1 MGINWEIS
9 VKKNEDY
16 NIPIQRYR
24 VRKQKK
30 LIKYFQIKK
39 SKRERSDRLQRK
51 YQHNFFKDQALNSNH
66 YIRQKRML
74 SHNSSQSRMISN
86 YYQSEGAY
94 ENNLFNGASQDQ
106 SILSY
111 NNNNNMN
118 CNTNNCKP
126 VSKILAPSHGKHS
139 SLNEK
144 NPGNLVQNQGIMHLP
159 SIGQLSTQ
167 KTLAINPVSPNEF
180 CSLFDAENK
189 FINSCS
195 SAQQKK
201 RMIRVQSKNKFPSDF
216 FNENQDQLQQNNGNE
231 EFPLKSNCK
240 FFQSPDN
247 NFSSPQQQRMSNP
260 QILVNQLKLSEH
272 SIQNSENSQSVKQFD
287 ANINS
292 YSILSPRSNVDETKK
307 NSIQLQSP
315 QNTQYFQRPFIS
327 AMGSRSTKSQKNQF
341 QQLNTPLSQIKKE
354 FQFNKNNFIEQQYD
368 MHISNQQNAN
378 NINQASKG
386 SSSQQN
392 ASLNNQSASGSIKRL
407 ISAQLPSPIVSP
419 SNTFRMLSPTEKH
432 NRLLSPSSLQQT
444 QKIQNRLILKAH
456 PQQDNSEQKQNDSIK
471 EININEIR
479 SCTNDLSILNSPKN
493 NDLVRQNSEKIQKC
507 LEKTKSAN
515 SSNKKLE
522 INTPKSQQSQK
533 NLLHHRMS
541 QQAQRPKIPTS
552 NQKRTPNYDVK
563 TSVNMH
569 EVINKGPLSTKNNEI
584 DQKNQLFQG
593 SFKDRKD
600 TENSENQECQINK
613 FISRK
618 PVAVN
623 KTKGGS
629 NIDFSNFKMPIST
642 INKKIKEISVLPNNQ
657 ERQAAKSQITI
668 VSSSSKSNKED
679 QSLNKQTQVGTTN
692 PQNSEIQKKKK
703 SKALSTTKLQSF
715 IPLNQQE
722 PSSLAEVQ
730 IEEQIDDHQSLNA
743 AAEEEHTKEEQT
755 FFEVENSDTTK
766 NSIQQNNTNSLNSPS
781 LQYENLYLFSDKQI
795 LSSQNSMVALPPP
808 QLKQFYSDCCDTS
821 NFNCQNTF
829 SFPNQISVSNQEIIT
844 VQNKIDSYQQHSN
857 NINNQNL
864 NQNFYYQYNQSNE
877 LIQGHAMQQEE
888 INSINNYN
896 KTANFTDYHSVSQNE
911 NNQNQ
916 QKLKSSQ
923 KALPKIALN
932 FKESEKY
939 KPFLIRKVSSQCSMR
954 VKGNLSSNSTCSNQS
969 NNMGFDFMKNGSGES
984 TTNGKSMISSP
995 TLLAS
1000 NEYINSHEFSFSN
1013 Q

>member
-1 MGINWEIS
+1 
-9 VKKNEDY
+9 
-16 NIPIQRYR
+16 
-24 VRKQKK
+24 
-30 LIKYFQIKK
+30 
-39 SKRERSDRLQRK
+39 
-51 YQHNFFKDQALNSNH
+51 
-66 YIRQKRML
+66 ML
-74 SHNSSQSRMISN
+74 SHNSSQNRMNSN
-86 YYQSEGAY
+86 YYQSEGAN

-106 SILSY
+106 SFLS
-111 NNNNNMN
+111 NNNNNIMS

-139 SLNEK
+139 SLYEK
-144 NPGNLVQNQGIMHLP
+144 NPGNLVQNQGIMRLP
-159 SIGQLSTQ
+159 SIGQLSST
-167 KTLAINPVSPNEF
+167 KALAINPLSPNEF
-180 CSLFDAENK
+180 GSLFDAENK

-216 FNENQDQLQQNNGNE
+216 FNENQDQFQQNNGNE
-231 EFPLKSNCK
+231 EISLQSNCK

-247 NFSSPQQQRMSNP
+247 NFNSPSQQRMSNP
-260 QILVNQLKLSEH
+260 QIQVNQLKLSQH

-287 ANINS
+287 VSVNS
-292 YSILSPRSNVDETKK
+292 YSILSPRSNVDDAKK
-307 NSIQLQSP
+307 NSVQLQSP

-327 AMGSRSTKSQKNQF
+327 AMGSRSIKSQNNQV
-341 QQLNTPLSQIKKE
+341 QQQNTPLSQLKKE

-368 MHISNQQNAN
+368 MQLSNQQNSN
-378 NINQASKG
+378 NINQTSKG
-386 SSSQQN
+386 SSAKQN
-392 ASLNNQSASGSIKRL
+392 VALNNQSASGSIKRL
-407 ISAQLPSPIVSP
+407 ISAQLPSPMVSP

-444 QKIQNRLILKAH
+444 QKIQSRLILKANS
-456 PQQDNSEQKQNDSIK
+456 QQENSEQKQNDSIQ

-479 SCTNDLSILNSPKN
+479 SCTNDLSIPNSPKN
-493 NDLVRQNSEKIQKC
+493 VLIRQNSEKVQKC

-515 SSNKKLE
+515 SSNKKSE

-533 NLLHHRMS
+533 SLLHHPMS

-552 NQKRTPNYDVK
+552 SQKRTPNYDVK
-563 TSVNMH
+563 SSANIH
-569 EVINKGPLSTKNNEI
+569 EAINKGPLSTKNNEA
-584 DQKNQLFQG
+584 DKKNKLFQG
-593 SFKDRKD
+593 SFKERKD
-600 TENSENQECQINK
+600 TESSENSESQATK

-623 KTKGGS
+623 KAKGGS
-629 NIDFSNFKMPIST
+629 NIDFSNFKVPIST

-657 ERQAAKSQITI
+657 ERQAGKSQTTI
-668 VSSSSKSNKED
+668 VSSSSKNHKED
-679 QSLNKQTQVGTTN
+679 QNQNKQV
-692 PQNSEIQKKKK
+692 QNSEVQKKKK

-722 PSSLAEVQ
+722 SSSIAEVQ

-743 AAEEEHTKEEQT
+743 EEEHAKEEQT
-755 FFEVENSDTTK
+755 FFEGENSDTTK

-795 LSSQNSMVALPPP
+795 QSSQNSMVALPPP

-829 SFPNQISVSNQEIIT
+829 SFPNQISVNNQDTINFQT
-844 VQNKIDSYQQHSN
+844 KIDGYQQH
-857 NINNQNL
+857 INNQNL
-864 NQNFYYQYNQSNE
+864 NQNFNNQYNQFNE
-877 LIQGHAMQQEE
+877 FIEEHPMQQEE
-888 INSINNYN
+888 INSTNNYN
-896 KTANFTDYHSVSQNE
+896 RTANFTDYHSASQNE
-911 NNQNQ
+911 NSQNQ

-954 VKGNLSSNSTCSNQS
+954 VRGNLSSNSTCSNQS
-969 NNMGFDFMKNGSGES
+969 NNMGFDFMKNGSGGS

-1000 NEYINSHEFSFSN
+1000 NEHINSHEFSFSN

>member
-1 MGINWEIS
+1 
-9 VKKNEDY
+9 
-16 NIPIQRYR
+16 
-24 VRKQKK
+24 
-30 LIKYFQIKK
+30 
-39 SKRERSDRLQRK
+39 
-51 YQHNFFKDQALNSNH
+51 
-66 YIRQKRML
+66 ML

-86 YYQSEGAY
+86 YYQSEGAN

-111 NNNNNMN
+111 NNNNNMG

-126 VSKILAPSHGKHS
+126 VSKIIAPSHGKHS
-139 SLNEK
+139 SLYEK
-144 NPGNLVQNQGIMHLP
+144 NPGNQVQNQGIMRLP
-159 SIGQLSTQ
+159 SIGQLSST
-167 KTLAINPVSPNEF
+167 KALAINPVSPNEF
-180 CSLFDAENK
+180 GSLFDAENK

-216 FNENQDQLQQNNGNE
+216 FNENQDQLQQNNVNE
-231 EFPLKSNCK
+231 ELSLQSNCK

-247 NFSSPQQQRMSNP
+247 TFSSPQQQRMSNP
-260 QILVNQLKLSEH
+260 QIQVNQLKLSQH
-272 SIQNSENSQSVKQFD
+272 SIQNSENSQCVKQFD
-287 ANINS
+287 ASVNS

-327 AMGSRSTKSQKNQF
+327 AMGSRSTKSQNNQL
-341 QQLNTPLSQIKKE
+341 QQLNTPLSQLKKE

-368 MHISNQQNAN
+368 MQISNQQSNN
-378 NINQASKG
+378 NINQTSKG
-386 SSSQQN
+386 SSSKQSV
-392 ASLNNQSASGSIKRL
+392 SLNNQSASGSIKRL
-407 ISAQLPSPIVSP
+407 ISAQLPSQIVSP
-419 SNTFRMLSPTEKH
+419 SNTFRILSPTEKH
-432 NRLLSPSSLQQT
+432 SRLLSPSSLQQT
-444 QKIQNRLILKAH
+444 QKIQNRIILKANS
-456 PQQDNSEQKQNDSIK
+456 QMENSEQKQNDSIQ
-471 EININEIR
+471 EININEIK
-479 SCTNDLSILNSPKN
+479 SCTNDLSIPNSPKN
-493 NDLVRQNSEKIQKC
+493 VLVRQNSEKVQKC
-507 LEKTKSAN
+507 LEKTKSVN
-515 SSNKKLE
+515 NSNKKSE

-533 NLLHHRMS
+533 SMLHHPMS
-541 QQAQRPKIPTS
+541 QQSQRPKIPTS

-563 TSVNMH
+563 SSANMH
-569 EVINKGPLSTKNNEI
+569 EAISKGPLSTKNNEA
-584 DQKNQLFQG
+584 DKKNKLFQG
-593 SFKDRKD
+593 SFKERKD
-600 TENSENQECQINK
+600 TENSENQECQTNK

-657 ERQAAKSQITI
+657 ERQAGKSQTTI
-668 VSSSSKSNKED
+668 VSSSSKNQKED
-679 QSLNKQTQVGTTN
+679 QNLKKLAQAN
-692 PQNSEIQKKKK
+692 PQNTEIQKKKK

-722 PSSLAEVQ
+722 PSSLADVQ
-730 IEEQIDDHQSLNA
+730 IEEKIDGHQSLNV
-743 AAEEEHTKEEQT
+743 EEEHAKEEQT
-755 FFEVENSDTTK
+755 FFEGENSDTTK
-766 NSIQQNNTNSLNSPS
+766 NSIQQNNTNILNSPS

-795 LSSQNSMVALPPP
+795 QSSQNSMVALPPP

-829 SFPNQISVSNQEIIT
+829 AFPNQISANNNQEIINI
-844 VQNKIDSYQQHSN
+844 QNKLDSN

-864 NQNFYYQYNQSNE
+864 NQNFINQYNQFNE
-877 LIQGHAMQQEE
+877 FIQEHAMQQDE
-888 INSINNYN
+888 INSANNYN
-896 KTANFTDYHSVSQNE
+896 KTANFTDYQSIQQNE
-911 NNQNQ
+911 NSQNQ

-969 NNMGFDFMKNGSGES
+969 NNMGFDFMKNGSGGS

-1000 NEYINSHEFSFSN
+1000 NEHINSHEFSFSN